1 MEVQAIP
8 APTWT
13 ESHLRGVHL
22 ESHPA
27 QGPWHQNVSLAKQ
40 ATDTMVSQGADVLF
54 LMLDNAFAG
63 AQQAIHESGKDV
75 KVFSIIVPRC
85 ETAKNIVGCATLN
98 SAQFEVSIV
107 KDYLD
112 GKLPTSQPRTTGS
125 RTPRCSRSSC
135 APVAEAAGARLHRRG
150 PDQGDQRRQDHHAQ
164 GRLTRPLDPV
174 PSDSNQARW
183 TSLTAAGVVVL
194 SFEGTIVRLLD
205 LSQWTILLVR
215 GPLMAVGLGVIF
227 WLGWGLGGWG
237 LLAAALFG
245 CDNLLFIVALRT
257 TSVANTLVLLST
269 APVFAGALGRLV
281 LGERVPARTWLV
293 TATVLC
299 RVAVIVSGSFGGGHL
314 AGDLAALGAAL
325 AIAGTLVLIRRA
337 RSVVM
342 LPSMA
347 LGALAAAL
355 VAAPLADPGSVTG
368 PDALLLALVGLV
380 IAPVAFGAI
389 SITPRHLPAQEV
401 SLLMLLEAVLGPL
414 WAWVILGQAPGRA
427 TLLGGALIGIRQP
440 VPAA

>member
-8 APTWT
+8 APMWT

-27 QGPWHQNVSLAKQ
+27 QGTWHQNVSLAKQ
-40 ATDTMVSQGADVLF
+40 ATATMVSQGADVLF

-183 TSLTAAGVVVL
+183 TSLTAAGVVLL

-205 LSQWTILLVR
+205 LSQWTILLLR
-215 GPLMAVGLGVIF
+215 GLRAI
-227 WLGWGLGGWG
+227 GGWG
-237 LLAAALFG
+237 LLAAGLFG